1 MNENIEIRHETGY
14 GLIHRNVM
22 RDRNL
27 DVEAKAI
34 YSYISSFAGT
44 SGQAYPGVSLMC
56 DELNMS
62 ERRYKKYRKQLEDR
76 GYLTIERK
84 RTSNGFSKNLYTL
97 HHIPVSV
104 QIVPVRNVT
113 VQNVS
118 VQNDSTNNNSSN
130 INSINNNSNNI
141 NTSASDNAQE
151 SQLINEFNE
160 WYELYDKKK
169 DRKAAFTKFKTA
181 RKKHSFEQIING
193 TKEYLK
199 TISNKQFQK
208 YPKTFLHNESY
219 LEEYSDSYVDAE
231 PLTGNVF
238 NELRNEFQ

>member
-1 MNENIEIRHETGY
+1 MNEVTEIRSDTGY

-22 RDRNL
+22 RDKEI
-27 DVEAKAI
+27 DIEAKSI
-34 YSYISSFAGT
+34 YAYISSFAGT

-56 DELNMS
+56 DELNIS

-76 GYLTIERK
+76 GYLTVERK
-84 RTSNGFSKNLYTL
+84 RTTNGFSKNLYTL

-118 VQNDSTNNNSSN
+118 VQNDSTNSNSSN
-130 INSINNNSNNI
+130 INSINNNKNNI
-141 NTSASDNAQE
+141 NTSASDNAHDN
-151 SQLINEFNE
+151 QLLNQFNE

-169 DRKAAFTKFKTA
+169 DKKAALSKFKTA
-181 RKKHSFEQIING
+181 RKKHSFEIIMNG
-193 TKEYLK
+193 TREYLK
-199 TISNKQFQK
+199 TIDNKQFQK

-219 LEEYSDSYVDAE
+219 LEDYSDSYVDAE
-231 PLTGNVF
+231 PLTGNMF
-238 NELRNEFQ
+238 DELRNEYS